1 MVITLSILVVLFV
14 SYLIYKDPTIVQ
26 KSISF
31 SYYEDRETAVVWSS
45 FAATAG
51 MIIAFSFTSILTL
64 IAGICLLL
72 VPIAGDYNQKPITYI
87 HYALA
92 LAFYALMLFYTNSFQ
107 LAVPYIAIMLI
118 LLYKR
123 YKKLSL
129 FWLEIIGIVV
139 IIIDLFIKAKIF

>member
-1 MVITLSILVVLFV
+1 MIITLSILVVLFI

-31 SYYEDRETAVVWSS
+31 SYYEDRETAVVWGS

-51 MIIAFSFTSILTL
+51 MIILFSFPSVLTL

-72 VPIAGDYNQKPITYI
+72 VPIAGNYNQKPIAYI
-87 HYALA
+87 HYTLA
-92 LAFYALMLFYTNSFQ
+92 LAFYSLMLIYTNSFQ
-107 LAVPYIAIMLI
+107 LAVPYIAIMLV

-123 YKKLSL
+123 YKTLSTC
-129 FWLEIIGIVV
+129 WLEVIGIVV
-139 IIIDLFIKAKIF
+139 IIISLFIRAKIF